1 MQLLVE
7 KLHTEERMPSIEYS
21 IFEPVAPVRPF
32 GLESHRADAV
42 FPFDPSVGGATL
54 APPPIAAETV
64 RNVTDPHEVD
74 AALKAGATAMRF
86 VRMPVRLIP
95 QVSQKAGAVTGEP
108 WGVSAMGADR
118 SSLQGEGVCVAVL
131 DSGIDESH
139 PAFAGLI
146 KEDNY
151 VDFTRQGRQDNIGHG
166 THCAGIIFGRPID
179 GRRIAVAPGI
189 KNVLIGKI
197 ADTGFET
204 TTALLQEALLWAVN
218 NGANIISLS
227 LGLDFIGH
235 FEKLKTGGVPERV
248 AQAQALNDYG
258 AYVLQ
263 FDRLMGMVISAG
275 EAAKSA
281 LVVAACGNDSS
292 VEDGMR
298 VQATLPATAR
308 NVLAVGAL
316 GRNGDGKF
324 SVAPFSNSN
333 ANVCAPGVDILSAKP
348 GGSTATMSGTSQAA
362 PHVAGVAALWLQ
374 KMRRDG
380 RFDISPEDLRFELRR
395 SASREHVGGNEDAH
409 AVGFGLPMAPA

>member
-1 MQLLVE
+1 MG
-7 KLHTEERMPSIEYS
+7 RFSDGS
-21 IFEPVAPVRPF
+21 RPF
-32 GLESHRADAV
+32 DVA
-42 FPFDPSVGGATL
+42 GGG
-54 APPPIAAETV
+54 
-64 RNVTDPHEVD
+64 R
-74 AALKAGATAMRF
+74 R
-86 VRMPVRLIP
+86 
-95 QVSQKAGAVTGEP
+95 
-108 WGVSAMGADR
+108 
-118 SSLQGEGVCVAVL
+118 VAVL
-131 DSGIDESH
+131 DSGIDANH

-151 VDFTRQGRQDNIGHG
+151 IDFTGQGSQDNIGHG

-189 KNVLIGKI
+189 RNVLIGKI

-204 TTALLQEALLWAVN
+204 TTALLQKALLWAVDK
-218 NGANIISLS
+218 GANIISLS

-235 FEKLKTGGVPERV
+235 FEKFKTGGVPEHV

-258 AYVLQ
+258 AYILQ

-275 EAAKSA
+275 GAAKSA
-281 LVVAACGNDSS
+281 MVIAACGNDSS
-292 VEDGMR
+292 VADGMR

-316 GRNGDGKF
+316 GRNIKGKF
-324 SVAPFSNSN
+324 AVAPFSNSN

-348 GGSTATMSGTSQAA
+348 GGSTETMSGTSQAA

-380 RFDISPEDLRFELRR
+380 RFDISPDDLRFELQR
-395 SASREHVGGNEDAH
+395 SASREHIGGNEDTH
-409 AVGFGLPMAPA
+409 AIGFGLPMAPTV